1 MCVCVRVC
9 GIGPPLAG
17 VEVSDLLCLSLQSRQ
32 TAAQVFPQH
41 LSVHTLISGLL
52 FVSWGSDLAEARRR
66 ERGVCVEILPS
77 FFACPQFPES
87 IISIFSWLRWGRQGW
102 RPGAHLW
109 PLLRVCLCRDGVC
122 TFVSF
127 ESCKLLISVSLL
139 FVYYLLNCH
148 THKVGAASM
157 FIGLQQKREYT
168 VSSEIF
174 SRWFQ
179 LPKHPSVNCFTID

>member
-1 MCVCVRVC
+1 M
-9 GIGPPLAG
+9 GPPLAG

-52 FVSWGSDLAEARRR
+52 FVSWGSDLAEEEEEEEGEA
-66 ERGVCVEILPS
+66 CVWKFSPL
-77 FFACPQFPES
+77 FFFTCPQFPES

-109 PLLRVCLCRDGVC
+109 PLLRVCLHRDGVC

-127 ESCKLLISVSLL
+127 ESCQLLISGSLL

-148 THKVGAASM
+148 AHKVGAASM
-157 FIGLQQKREYT
+157 FMGLQQKCKDTASYK
-168 VSSEIF
+168 IF
-174 SRWFQ
+174 RRWFQ
-179 LPKHPSVNCFTID
+179 LPKLPYVNWLATD